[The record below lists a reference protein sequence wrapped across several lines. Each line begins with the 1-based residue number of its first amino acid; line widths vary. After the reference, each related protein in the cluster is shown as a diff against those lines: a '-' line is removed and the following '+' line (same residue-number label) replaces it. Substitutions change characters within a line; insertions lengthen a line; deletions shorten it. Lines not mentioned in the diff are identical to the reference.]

1 MRYTRTDA
9 LSTAMAQERV
19 TVSLDADASAAL
31 DDLVD
36 RTDETQSEAV
46 RRALTFYAANFEA
59 ATGAGGADESLAAY
73 HRMLA
78 GGEHVLLDVDFLHA
92 FLDRVDPD
100 DPDEAFIEAVDRVS
114 KYHAHEYAERFDD
127 VGELLHWLSLC
138 GFLTVRASDESDEAR
153 ADGARV
159 SSGGAADGRAY
170 HVVFP
175 SESMRWFM
183 VRFVRESTAE
193 LSFEVDV
200 EEGVSKAF
208 VTQRG

>member
-1 MRYTRTDA
+1 
-9 LSTAMAQERV
+9 MAQERV

-59 ATGAGGADESLAAY
+59 ATGAGGTDESLAAY

-92 FLDRVDPD
+92 FLERVDPD

-138 GFLTVRASDESDEAR
+138 GFLTVRASDGSDGTW

-159 SSGGAADGRAY
+159 SSGDAADAY

-193 LSFEVDV
+193 LPFEVAV